1 MNAGEIERHKTLRQ
15 KSPNSPAYNL
25 KECVEDTRKIF
36 QAENQV
42 PASREALAELLGL
55 AAHSGPFNRKLSSLR
70 QYGLLE
76 PVGKDLRVSDLFLR
90 IDHSEQEGE
99 HHRALHESLSRP
111 PIFQGLLAQ
120 YESTGLPSEMNLTNH
135 LILKQK
141 FTKKNAEVVAKAFLE
156 SVRFSGLSNSWR
168 TSPAQPEG
176 DALQTDHQKE
186 SPTEKETS
194 AESPR
199 QLVELIR
206 HCRQEIP
213 LGIGRKVI
221 IEMPEDIAE
230 EELAKVIRV
239 LNALSE
245 A

>member
-1 MNAGEIERHKTLRQ
+1 MNGGEIEKHKALRQ
-15 KSPNSPAYNL
+15 KSPNSPAYNI
-25 KECVEDTRKIF
+25 KECIEDTRKIF

-42 PASREALAELLGL
+42 PASREAIAELLGL

-76 PVGKDLRVSDLFLR
+76 PVGKDLRVSGLFLR
-90 IDHSEQEGE
+90 IDHSGEEEGQ
-99 HHRALHESLSRP
+99 HRVLRESLSRP

-120 YESTGLPSEMNLTNH
+120 YESSGLPSEMNLTNH
-135 LILKQK
+135 LILKHK

-168 TSPAQPEG
+168 SSSAQLEEG
-176 DALQTDHQKE
+176 AFQIAHQKE
-186 SPTEKETS
+186 SPIEEEPS
-194 AESPR
+194 AENPR
-199 QLVELIR
+199 QLAELMK

-213 LGIGRKVI
+213 LGIGRRVI

-239 LNALSE
+239 LKALSE
-245 A
+245 T